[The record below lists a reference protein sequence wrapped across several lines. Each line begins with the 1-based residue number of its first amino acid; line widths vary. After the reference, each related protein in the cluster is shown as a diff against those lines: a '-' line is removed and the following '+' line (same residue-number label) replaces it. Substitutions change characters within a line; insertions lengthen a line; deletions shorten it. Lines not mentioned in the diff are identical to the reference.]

1 MTDVKKQIAVCF
13 IDHGSDWH
21 EIIKLMINKQLSIE
35 TRIEHDRIDAL
46 YERSKTASLTI
57 LAVSTIYIA
66 VLAQKYPWQPLLG
79 WYLLLLAVL
88 FGRWLLSRYYD
99 NAENRSTDL
108 PFWLRM
114 FRFGIFAVG
123 FTLGSLNL
131 FFFSQEPLSYLF
143 LAIFF
148 PCGITAGAVTV
159 LLDRVSFFLYV
170 MTLMMPV
177 VYQTMFRGGHV
188 YFGAGVLTLIL
199 IVIFLKFSK
208 EYNDNFRLTMQL
220 RYENK
225 NLLEDLEEER
235 NKLNNRLGSILNDGS
250 IEIFIADANSLDCL
264 QVNKGAI
271 ENLGYSEDEF
281 DNINLLDVLTDQD
294 PSSFKK
300 LIAPLY
306 NGRWEAVV
314 HKGTNRRKDGTTYPV
329 EARIQLSTLDE
340 PPIVVA
346 TVQDITERTE
356 WEEKLVYQANFDQ
369 LTGLLNRHY
378 MQSYMQSAFTRA
390 RRYNKKVA
398 LLFLDLDN
406 FKSINDTLGHDT
418 GDEVLKQTSARIRDL
433 LRESDTPAR
442 TGGDEFTILLEN
454 LEQNVHA
461 EIVARKLNNIFKE
474 PFMVKEREVYTT
486 VSIGISIYPDDG
498 GSLDQLMQYADM
510 AMYQAK
516 EDGRNNFRFFSLEMR
531 RNSEELMLVANHLR
545 YALEKEE
552 LSLHYQPKIDISRG
566 RIAGAE
572 VLLRWHNPE
581 LGNVSPV
588 VFIPLAEN
596 LGLINQLGTWVLDG
610 ACREAKQWEV
620 LTGEKLPVSVNV
632 SPQQFRSG
640 TLLEAVESALK
651 ISGISNK
658 QLELEITESLL
669 LQDSDQPLAVMK
681 TLDDQGINLSLDDFG
696 TGYSSL
702 SYLKRFP
709 LKVLKIDRSFIHD
722 LEENR
727 NSRALVEAIIA
738 MGHSLKLEI
747 VAEGVETEEQLSFL
761 RSRNI
766 KMIQGY
772 FFSPPVPAE
781 EFRALLQD
789 ESMIVRL
796 SGLTKSKVA

>member
-1 MTDVKKQIAVCF
+1 
-13 IDHGSDWH
+13 
-21 EIIKLMINKQLSIE
+21 MINKQPSIQE
-35 TRIEHDRIDAL
+35 RIEQVRIDEL
-46 YERSKTASLTI
+46 YKRSNTASITLLVISAMYAMLLSSKFSWQSLLVWYLVLVVVLSARWQLVRLYTGPQNRTLSLSSWLYLFRLGILAAGLTI
-57 LAVSTIYIA
+57 GSLTVLFFPRDPVAYITLAILFPYGITVGAVSMLI
-66 VLAQKYPWQPLLG
+66 
-79 WYLLLLAVL
+79 
-88 FGRWLLSRYYD
+88 D
-99 NAENRSTDL
+99 
-108 PFWLRM
+108 
-114 FRFGIFAVG
+114 
-123 FTLGSLNL
+123 
-131 FFFSQEPLSYLF
+131 FFSMFIY
-143 LAIFF
+143 AI
-148 PCGITAGAVTV
+148 
-159 LLDRVSFFLYV
+159 
-170 MTLMMPV
+170 TLMLPI
-177 VYQTMFRGGHV
+177 VYQTVFIED
-188 YFGAGVLTLIL
+188 GAHYGIGVFTLIL
-199 IVIFLKFSK
+199 IIFLLKYSK
-208 EYNDNFRLTMQL
+208 EINDSFVLTMRL
-220 RYENK
+220 RYENE
-225 NLLEDLEEER
+225 NLLEDLEEEK

-250 IEIFIADANSLDCL
+250 TEIFIADANSLNCL

-271 ENLGYSEDEF
+271 ENLGYSKDEF
-281 DNINLLDVLTDQD
+281 DNLNLLDVLTDQD
-294 PSSFKK
+294 QSSFRE

-314 HKGTNRRKDGTTYPV
+314 HKGTNRRKDGTTYPA

-356 WEEKLVYQANFDQ
+356 WEEKLIYQANFDQ
-369 LTGLLNRHY
+369 LTGLFNRHY

-390 RRYNKKVA
+390 RRYHKKVA

-406 FKSINDTLGHDT
+406 FKTINDTLGHDT

-474 PFMVKEREVYTT
+474 PFMVKEREVYTS

-498 GSLDQLMQYADM
+498 ESLDQLMQYADM

-531 RNSEELMLVANHLR
+531 RTSEELMLVANHLR

-581 LGNVSPV
+581 LGNVPPD

-610 ACREAKQWEV
+610 ACLEAKQWES

-681 TLDDQGINLSLDDFG
+681 ALDDQGINLSLDDFG

-789 ESMIVRL
+789 ESMVSRL
-796 SGLTKSKVA
+796 SGLA

>member
-1 MTDVKKQIAVCF
+1 MTNQQI
-13 IDHGSDWH
+13 
-21 EIIKLMINKQLSIE
+21 SIE
-35 TRIEHDRIDAL
+35 EKIERDRIDEM
-46 YERSKTASLTI
+46 YKRSKTASISIFITGFVYI
-57 LAVSTIYIA
+57 LLLS
-66 VLAQKYPWQPLLG
+66 QKFAWQPLLVWLLILTTILLG
-79 WYLLLLAVL
+79 RCLLLRFYTEDHNRA
-88 FGRWLLSRYYD
+88 LS
-99 NAENRSTDL
+99 L
-108 PFWLRM
+108 PFWLIMYRV
-114 FRFGIFAVG
+114 GILAVG
-123 FTLGSLNL
+123 LTLGSLNIFFFPDNSLAYLLLAIILPIGLTVGAVIVTVDFYSSILYVTTLMLPIVYETVLVRDGSYSGTGALVIVLML
-131 FFFSQEPLSYLF
+131 FF
-143 LAIFF
+143 I
-148 PCGITAGAVTV
+148 
-159 LLDRVSFFLYV
+159 
-170 MTLMMPV
+170 
-177 VYQTMFRGGHV
+177 
-188 YFGAGVLTLIL
+188 
-199 IVIFLKFSK
+199 KFSRD
-208 EYNDNFRLTMQL
+208 YCDNYVFTTRL
-220 RYENK
+220 RHENK
-225 NLLEDLEEER
+225 NLLEDLEQEK
-235 NKLNNRLGSILNDGS
+235 NKLNNRLGSVLNDGS
-250 IEIFIADANSLDCL
+250 IEIFIADADSLNCL

-271 ENLGYSEDEF
+271 ENLGYSKDEF
-281 DNINLLDVLTDQD
+281 DNLNLLHILTDQD
-294 PSSFKK
+294 QDSFKE

-306 NGRWEAVV
+306 NGRWEAIV

-406 FKSINDTLGHDT
+406 FKTINDTLGHDI
-418 GDEVLKQTSARIRDL
+418 GDEVLKQTSVRIRDL

-454 LEQNVHA
+454 LEKNVHA
-461 EIVARKLNNIFKE
+461 EIVARKLNNIFNE
-474 PFMVKEREVYTT
+474 PFMVKDREVYTT

-498 GSLDQLMQYADM
+498 HSLDQLMQYADM

-531 RNSEELMLVANHLR
+531 RTSEELMLVANHLR
-545 YALEKEE
+545 YALDKDE

-581 LGNVSPV
+581 LGNVSPD

-610 ACREAKQWEV
+610 ACREAKHWES
-620 LTGEKLPVSVNV
+620 LAGEKLPVSVNV

-640 TLLEAVESALK
+640 TLLEAVANALK
-651 ISGISNK
+651 TSGISNS

-681 TLDDQGINLSLDDFG
+681 TLDEQGINLALDDFG

-709 LKVLKIDRSFIHD
+709 LQVLKIDRSFIHD

-747 VAEGVETEEQLSFL
+747 VAEGVETEEQLNFL
-761 RSRNI
+761 RNRNI
-766 KMIQGY
+766 NMIQGY
-772 FFSPPVPAE
+772 FFSPPVAAE
-781 EFRALLQD
+781 EFRAMLQD
-789 ESMIVRL
+789 ESTISRL
-796 SGLTKSKVA
+796 SGLA

>member
-1 MTDVKKQIAVCF
+1 LIRNL
-13 IDHGSDWH
+13 
-21 EIIKLMINKQLSIE
+21 KLMINNQPNIE
-35 TRIEHDRIDAL
+35 KRIEKDRIDEL
-46 YERSKTASLTI
+46 YKRSNTASLTLFVI
-57 LAVSTIYIA
+57 STFYM
-66 VLAQKYPWQPLLG
+66 LLLGQKFPWQPLLA
-79 WYLLLLAVL
+79 WYLVLLVVL
-88 FGRWLLSRYYD
+88 SGRWLLVRLYTGD
-99 NAENRSTDL
+99 QNRALSL
-108 PFWLRM
+108 SSWLNM
-114 FRFGIFAVG
+114 FRLGILAAGLIIGALNFLFFSSDPIAYLLLAIIFPYGITVGAVG
-123 FTLGSLNL
+123 MLVD
-131 FFFSQEPLSYLF
+131 Y
-143 LAIFF
+143 
-148 PCGITAGAVTV
+148 
-159 LLDRVSFFLYV
+159 VSFSIYA
-170 MTLMMPV
+170 MTLMMPI
-177 VYQTMFRGGHV
+177 VYQTLFAADKL
-188 YFGAGVLTLIL
+188 YFGTGVLTIIL
-199 IVIFLKFSK
+199 TIFFLKFSK
-208 EYNDNFRLTMQL
+208 DYCGNFILTMRL
-220 RYENK
+220 RYENEH
-225 NLLEDLEEER
+225 LLEDLEEEK

-250 IEIFIADANSLDCL
+250 TEIFIADANSLNCL

-271 ENLGYSEDEF
+271 ENLGYSKDEF
-281 DNINLLDVLTDQD
+281 ENINFLDILSDQD
-294 PSSFKK
+294 QSSFTE
-300 LIAPLY
+300 LIAPLR

-314 HKGTNRRKDGTTYPV
+314 HKGTNRRKNGTTYPV

-356 WEEKLVYQANFDQ
+356 WEEKLIYQANFDQ

-390 RRYNKKVA
+390 RRYRKKVA

-406 FKSINDTLGHDT
+406 FKTINDTLGHDT

-454 LEQNVHA
+454 LEKNVHA
-461 EIVARKLNNIFKE
+461 EVVARKLNNIFKE
-474 PFMVKEREVYTT
+474 PFIVKEREVYTT

-498 GSLDQLMQYADM
+498 ESLDQLMQYADM

-531 RNSEELMLVANHLR
+531 RTSEELMLVANHLR

-552 LSLHYQPKIDISRG
+552 LSLHYQPKIDISKG

-610 ACREAKQWEV
+610 ACREAKQWEI

-651 ISGISNK
+651 VSGISNK

-709 LKVLKIDRSFIHD
+709 LQILKIDRSFIHD

-789 ESMIVRL
+789 ESMIARL
-796 SGLTKSKVA
+796 SGLA